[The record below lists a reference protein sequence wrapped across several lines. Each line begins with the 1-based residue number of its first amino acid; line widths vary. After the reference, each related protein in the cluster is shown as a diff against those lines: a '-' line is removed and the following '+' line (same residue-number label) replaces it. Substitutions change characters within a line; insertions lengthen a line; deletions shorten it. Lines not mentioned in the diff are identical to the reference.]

1 MAKLSAVIITKN
13 EEKNIRRCLESV
25 IEVADE
31 IIVIDSQSTDN
42 TIGICREFRV
52 EIFQLEWKGYAHAK
66 NYGIGKTKN
75 DYILSI
81 DADEVL
87 SESLIHSIQKVKEQ
101 LTGAYEFNRLSNY
114 CGQWIHHCGW
124 YPDRKIRI
132 FPKNKAQWSGDSVHE
147 RLEFSKPVKMTNLHG
162 DLFHYSFAS
171 LSDHIQ
177 RVDKYSQLAAE
188 ELIQKGKGLF
198 FFRMIALPVFKF
210 LKSYFLQKGFLDG
223 FLGFCI
229 CTISGFD
236 VFIRYAKAIQI
247 ERMKVSSQNR
257 ESK

>member
-42 TIGICREFRV
+42 TVSICREFQV

-87 SESLIHSIQKVKEQ
+87 SEMLIHSIQKVKEQ
-101 LTGAYEFNRLSNY
+101 LKGAYEFNRLSNY

-124 YPDRKIRI
+124 YPDRKIRL
-132 FPKNKAQWSGDSVHE
+132 FSKNNARWYGNFVHE
-147 RLEFSKPVKMTNLHG
+147 KLQFDDHMEVINLKG
-162 DLFHYSFAS
+162 DLLHYSFHS
-171 LSDHIQ
+171 LSDHMQ
-177 RVDKYSQLAAE
+177 RVDQYSQLAAE
-188 ELIQKGKGLF
+188 ELIQMKKRLIILK
-198 FFRMIALPVFKF
+198 MIVLPFIKF
-210 LKSYFLQKGFLDG
+210 LKSYIFQNGYLDG
-223 FLGFCI
+223 FYGFCI
-229 CTISGFD
+229 CVISGFD
-236 VFIRYAKAIQI
+236 VFLRYAKVIQI
-247 ERMKVSSQNR
+247 KRHKTKQ
-257 ESK
+257 SK

>member
-1 MAKLSAVIITKN
+1 MTKLSAVIITKN
-13 EEKNIRRCLESV
+13 EEKNIRRCLQS
-25 IEVADE
+25 IIKVADE
-31 IIVIDSQSTDN
+31 VIVIDSQSTDK
-42 TIGICREFRV
+42 TVSICREFQV
-52 EIFQLEWKGYAHAK
+52 DIFQFEWKGYAHAK

-87 SESLIHSIQKVKEQ
+87 SEPLIHSIQKAKEQ
-101 LTGAYEFNRLSNY
+101 FAGAYSFNRLSNY

-132 FPKNKAQWSGDSVHE
+132 FSKNKAHWLGDFVHE
-147 RLEFSKPVKMTNLHG
+147 RLEFSEPVQVTNLQG

-188 ELIQKGKGLF
+188 ELIQKGKVLF
-198 FFRMIALPVFKF
+198 FFRMITLPVFKF
-210 LKSYFLQKGFLDG
+210 FKGYLLQKGFLDG
-223 FLGFCI
+223 FLGFWI

-236 VFIRYAKAIQI
+236 VFVRYAKAIQ
-247 ERMKVSSQNR
+247 
-257 ESK
+257 

>member
-42 TIGICREFRV
+42 TVSICREFQV

-124 YPDRKIRI
+124 YPDRKIRL
-132 FPKNKAQWSGDSVHE
+132 FSKNNARWYGNFVHE
-147 RLEFSKPVKMTNLHG
+147 KLQFDDHMEVINLKG
-162 DLFHYSFAS
+162 NLLHYSFHS
-171 LSDHIQ
+171 LSDHMQ
-177 RVDKYSQLAAE
+177 RVDQYSQLAAE
-188 ELIQKGKGLF
+188 ELIQMKKRLIILK
-198 FFRMIALPVFKF
+198 MIVLPFIKF
-210 LKSYFLQKGFLDG
+210 LKSYIFQNGYLDG
-223 FLGFCI
+223 FYGFCI
-229 CTISGFD
+229 CVISGFD
-236 VFIRYAKAIQI
+236 VFLRYAKVIQI
-247 ERMKVSSQNR
+247 KRHKTKQ
-257 ESK
+257 SK